1 MGKRFSDYGEKT
13 TIPMMNLKTLFGGN
27 AEAAEAMYERISEYG
42 KKIKELPRETPSATI
57 IQIVV
62 CFFKFFAFAKK
73 HNYRKYYASN

>member
-1 MGKRFSDYGEKT
+1 
-13 TIPMMNLKTLFGGN
+13 MMNLKTLFGGN